1 MCRECTRMQG
11 IFQGES
17 KMAEIIRGKGVIS
30 GIAMGKI
37 MLAGQ
42 NLDGYLV
49 NYKPEDK
56 ATEKQKAQDA
66 LMAVAEILRES
77 IEKLKSKDMKEQ
89 AAIMEAHRM
98 MVQDPM
104 MADNIMA
111 KIEELGNAPQGV
123 LKAAEEQAVMFE
135 QMEDEYFAARAVD
148 LRDVGKR
155 VAKYILG
162 VKEPEIGDEK
172 VILCGREIEPSVI
185 AGMETEKIAG
195 VLLGSGSTTAH
206 AVIIAKARAIPTIV
220 GLNKEDRIDRIAD
233 GDHVIMDGERGEIV
247 INPAPEDIASYDE
260 KIKKQKE
267 LAEHYAALK
276 DLPAVTTDGVKVDLM
291 ANIGTH
297 MDVDNALNYG
307 AEGVGLFR
315 SEFVFMGRQDI
326 PTEEDQ
332 FKAYKE
338 AIEKCKGKLCVIRT
352 MDIGGDKPLPYLNI
366 PEEENPFLG
375 YRAVRISLQRRD
387 LFLPQLKA
395 ILRAGVYGKAAIMIP
410 MIINVA
416 EFKKV
421 KEFIEEA
428 KLELAHEGKAYSDDV
443 QVGIMVETP
452 AAAIMTP
459 VLARYVDFFSI
470 GTNDL
475 VQYTLA
481 VDRGNANISYLYNH
495 FNPAVL
501 RLVQRTITSAR
512 ENGIWA
518 GMCGE
523 MASDPNAAVLLMAMG
538 INELSMSAPSIPR
551 VKEKIRSISSVKAKE
566 ILADVMTMED
576 GDDIRNYLQKIL
588 G

>member
-1 MCRECTRMQG
+1 
-11 IFQGES
+11 
-17 KMAEIIRGKGVIS
+17 MAEIIRGKGVIS

-49 NYKPEDK
+49 NYEPEDK
-56 ATEKQKAQDA
+56 ETEKQKAKDA
-66 LMAVAEILRES
+66 LTAVAEILRES

-111 KIEELGNAPQGV
+111 KIDELGNAPQGV

-459 VLARYVDFFSI
+459 ILAKYVDFFSI

-538 INELSMSAPSIPR
+538 ISELSMSAPSIPR

>member
-1 MCRECTRMQG
+1 
-11 IFQGES
+11 
-17 KMAEIIRGKGVIS
+17 MAETIRGKGVIS

-49 NYKPEDK
+49 SYQPESKETEQQK
-56 ATEKQKAQDA
+56 ATAA
-66 LMAVAEILRES
+66 LTAVAEILRES
-77 IEKLKSKDMKEQ
+77 IERLQKQDMTEQ

-104 MADNIMA
+104 MAQ
-111 KIEELGNAPQGV
+111 KIEEKLDENASAPHAV
-123 LKAAEEQAVMFE
+123 LKAAEEQAQMFE
-135 QMEDEYFAARAVD
+135 SMEDEYFAARAVD

-185 AGMETEKIAG
+185 AGMPTDKIAG

-220 GLNKEDRIDRIAD
+220 GLNKEDRIDKIAD
-233 GDHVIMDGERGEIV
+233 GDHVVIDGEAGQIV
-247 INPAPEDIASYDE
+247 INPTEAEMAEYNE
-260 KIKKQKE
+260 KIKKQQE
-267 LAEHYAALK
+267 MAAHYAQLK
-276 DLPAVTTDGVKVDLM
+276 DLPAVTTDGIKVDLM

-297 MDVDNALNYG
+297 MDVDNALTYG

-326 PTEEDQ
+326 PNEEDQ

-338 AIEKCKGKLCVIRT
+338 AVEKCGGNLCVIRT

-366 PEEENPFLG
+366 PAEENPFLG
-375 YRAVRISLQRRD
+375 YRAVRISLQRKD

-395 ILRAGVYGKAAIMIP
+395 ILRAGKYGKVGIMVP

-428 KLELAHEGKAYSDDV
+428 KLELTHEGKAFADDV

-459 VLARYVDFFSI
+459 VLAKYVDFFSI

-481 VDRGNANISYLYNH
+481 CDRGNASISYLYNH

-501 RLVQRTITSAR
+501 TLIQRTITSAR

-538 INELSMSAPSIPR
+538 ISELSMSAPSIPR
-551 VKEKIRSISSVKAKE
+551 VKEKIRNISSIKAKE
-566 ILADVMTMED
+566 ILADVMKMED
-576 GDDIRNYLQKIL
+576 GDEIKAYLAKVL
-588 G
+588 

>member
-1 MCRECTRMQG
+1 MQG

-66 LMAVAEILRES
+66 LTAVAEILRES

-111 KIEELGNAPQGV
+111 KIDELGNAPQGV

-135 QMEDEYFAARAVD
+135 QMEDEYFAVRAVD

-459 VLARYVDFFSI
+459 VLAKYVDFFSI